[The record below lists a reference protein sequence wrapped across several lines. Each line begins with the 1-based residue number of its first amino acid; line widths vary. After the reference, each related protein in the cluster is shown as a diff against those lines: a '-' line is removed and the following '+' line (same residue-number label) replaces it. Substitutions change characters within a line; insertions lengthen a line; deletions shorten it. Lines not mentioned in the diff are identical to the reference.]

1 MNLLSARTFGSR
13 LAYEDLQDVCERVPE
28 PKRLNGKT
36 ILVTGAT
43 GLVGSFLVKALVML
57 GQTKV
62 KGIKVLALVRSREK
76 AASVFGGLLNLDLLS
91 VIEGDVMSPLTVEG
105 DVDYIL
111 HTASVTASKTFVTRP
126 VETLLVA
133 IEGTRNI
140 LELARVKSSAGVVYV
155 SSMEVYGITDPD
167 KERIREADLGYID
180 VLSVR
185 SSYSEGKRACET
197 MCASY
202 ASEYDVPVTIARL
215 AQTFGAGVSRED
227 GRAFAQFAKSAM
239 KGEDIVLH
247 TRGDSFGNYCYTAD
261 AAAALLTLM
270 LNGEKGQAYTIVNE
284 RTTMRIRDVAGL
296 VSKTLSGGSS
306 QVVFDIPES
315 SMTYGFA
322 PDVTMHLSSEKIR
335 RLGWS
340 PKYDLPKM
348 FLRLAEDWKEAEGT
362 ER

>member
-1 MNLLSARTFGSR
+1 
-13 LAYEDLQDVCERVPE
+13 
-28 PKRLNGKT
+28 
-36 ILVTGAT
+36 
-43 GLVGSFLVKALVML
+43 
-57 GQTKV
+57 
-62 KGIKVLALVRSREK
+62 
-76 AASVFGGLLNLDLLS
+76 
-91 VIEGDVMSPLTVEG
+91 
-105 DVDYIL
+105 
-111 HTASVTASKTFVTRP
+111 
-126 VETLLVA
+126 
-133 IEGTRNI
+133 
-140 LELARVKSSAGVVYV
+140 
-155 SSMEVYGITDPD
+155 MEVYGITDPD
-167 KERIREADLGYID
+167 KERIRESDLGYID

-261 AAAALLTLM
+261 ATAALLTLM
-270 LNGEKGQAYTIVNE
+270 LNGEKGQAYTIVND

-296 VSKTLSGGSS
+296 VSRTLSGGSS

-335 RLGWS
+335 GLGWS
-340 PKYDLPKM
+340 PKYDLPQM
-348 FLRLAEDWKEAEGT
+348 FLRLAEDWKEAENT